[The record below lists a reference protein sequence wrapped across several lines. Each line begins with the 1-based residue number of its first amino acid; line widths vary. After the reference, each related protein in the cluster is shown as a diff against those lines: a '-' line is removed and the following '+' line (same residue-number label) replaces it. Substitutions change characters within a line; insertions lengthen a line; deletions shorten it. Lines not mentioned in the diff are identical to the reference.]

1 MKTLIYGGHLIDP
14 ANGIDGRYD
23 LLLENGRVA
32 WVGTGRPPADRTID
46 AAGRIVTPG
55 FIDIHIHEDPVK
67 NGSIQQC
74 IFPMMLRQGVTT
86 AVGGNCG
93 GNVHDPLD
101 YLNMVDRDGAA
112 VNVALYAGHEY
123 FRIAA
128 GAADIYG
135 GSTEQQRQ
143 EMAKNITAALE
154 GGCVGVSFGLRYV
167 PGADGEEFFRAA
179 ACCAASQKPIAAH
192 VRDDA
197 DAVFASIEE
206 LADAGR
212 AFGIPMQISHI
223 GSMAGF
229 GQMEAVL
236 KQVEGYQAEGL
247 DVTLDCYPYFAFS
260 TRLGTPTYD
269 PGWLQRYHCDY
280 GVLEFCDGPY
290 RGCRATKQTF
300 DEMRRTFPDCL
311 TVCYVM
317 KEEEVRLAFRHPGVM
332 LGSDGIT
339 DNGRGHP
346 RCAGTFPRFIAEFVK
361 KGDLSLYRAI
371 EKMTAMP
378 AKRLNLKKKGHLGV
392 GADADVTIFDY
403 DTIRDRATFA
413 RPDLPPEGIE
423 YVLLGGEVVLEQGKI
438 LNAARGRAL
447 RIGREGV
454 GMHRIKASP
463 CGEVGRRPGGSEGC
477 REMNTPQS
485 KIK

>member
-1 MKTLIYGGHLIDP
+1 MKTLISGGRLIDP
-14 ANGIDGRYD
+14 ANGLDGHYNI
-23 LLLENGRVA
+23 LLENGKVA
-32 WVGTGRPPADRTID
+32 WVGTGCPDADTVID
-46 AAGRIVTPG
+46 AAGKIVSPG
-55 FIDIHIHEDPVK
+55 FIDIHMHEDPVED
-67 NGSIQQC
+67 GSIRQC

-101 YLNMVDRDGAA
+101 YLNIVDREGAA

-128 GAADIYG
+128 GARDIYG
-135 GSTEQQRQ
+135 GSTEQQRR
-143 EMAKNITAALE
+143 EMARNITAALA

-167 PGADGEEFFRAA
+167 PGADKEEFFRAA
-179 ACCAASQKPIAAH
+179 ACCAGTGKPIASH

-197 DAVFASIEE
+197 DAIFASIEE
-206 LADAGR
+206 LIGAGR
-212 AFGIPMQISHI
+212 AYGLPMQISHI

-236 KQVEGYQAEGL
+236 KKVEDYRAEGL
-247 DVTLDCYPYFAFS
+247 DVSLDCYPYFAFS

-269 PGWLQRYHCDY
+269 PGWLERYHCGYD
-280 GVLEFCDGPY
+280 VLEFCDGKY
-290 RGCRATKQTF
+290 QGRRATKETF
-300 DEMRRTFPDCL
+300 EEMRRDFPDCL

-317 KEEEVRLAFRHPGVM
+317 QEQDIRLAFRHESVM

-361 KGDLSLYRAI
+361 KGDLDLYQAI

-378 AKRLNLKKKGHLGV
+378 ARRLNFRNKGHLGI
-392 GADADVTIFDY
+392 GADGDVTIFDY
-403 DTIRDRATFA
+403 DRIRDRATFA
-413 RPDLPPEGIE
+413 DPALPPEGIE
-423 YVLLGGEVVLEQGKI
+423 YVLIGGEIVLQDGIILKDRCGK
-438 LNAARGRAL
+438 AVR
-447 RIGREGV
+447 
-454 GMHRIKASP
+454 
-463 CGEVGRRPGGSEGC
+463 
-477 REMNTPQS
+477 T
-485 KIK
+485 